1 MFVEADG
8 LVALQKVLV
17 LWMRNSS
24 THKGVLLV
32 LKVLAA
38 LPGVTPDAV
47 TNSGIGKTLR
57 GIVIVTSKMD
67 HVDQVLGDL
76 ADWIIQKWKK
86 TLSLRP
92 VVPTVRNQIQAK
104 GSEIRIAGVQESIY
118 VAPLSAKKTMT
129 ANEAATLRMRNLM
142 KQKHPQMTEK
152 PNEEE
157 VEIIL
162 PRFNSLGSEDA
173 RRPVR
178 QTILLDTL
186 AEKINRDHDEGRKI
200 QEQREAA
207 SKNTGVHSVWN
218 NEVDEFAVGRLK
230 FGKPRILLFR
240 EHVSIV
246 DLLATAR
253 SRIMD
258 KNLQQI
264 EQDDSLGIP
273 ESEPAENRKLP
284 PPNKTTAPR
293 KSILKIKTNEELV
306 PLSEVRY

>member
-76 ADWIIQKWKK
+76 ADWVINKWKK

-92 VVPTVRNQIQAK
+92 AVPTVRNQIQAK
-104 GSEIRIAGVQESIY
+104 GSEIRIAGVQEAIY
-118 VAPLSAKKTMT
+118 VAPPSAKKTMT
-129 ANEAATLRMRNLM
+129 VNEAATLRMRNLM
-142 KQKHPQMTEK
+142 KQKPPQVTEK

-186 AEKINRDHDEGRKI
+186 AERINRDHDEGRKI

-207 SKNTGVHSVWN
+207 SQKTGVHNVWKN
-218 NEVDEFAVGRLK
+218 GVDEFSVGRLK

-240 EHVSIV
+240 EHVPIV

-253 SRIMD
+253 SRITD
-258 KNLQQI
+258 KNSQQI
-264 EQDDSLGIP
+264 EEDDSLGIP
-273 ESEPAENRKLP
+273 ENEPAETPKLP
-284 PPNKTTAPR
+284 PPNKTTVPR

-306 PLSEVRY
+306 PLSEVKY